1 MNEWHLKTTVRLS
14 LPRWDSQEESHGLA
28 ARGGLAPR
36 LGTSAPRQR
45 LQTNARTHL
54 FPRLFLCVC
63 VCPKPV
69 LVKKEMI
76 FGHKMA
82 RKGQTIALPAGT
94 VTLKLCP
101 FADAS
106 SIDPGPEPFG
116 TCGRRRSE
124 TLEIK
129 CGPKRKDGGAKGSRN

>member
-1 MNEWHLKTTVRLS
+1 MNGISKLPLGSAYRAGIHKKSRMDWLRGEDWHRDLEH
-14 LPRWDSQEESHGLA
+14 LPLGNACRPTH
-28 ARGGLAPR
+28 ARI
-36 LGTSAPRQR
+36 S
-45 LQTNARTHL
+45 
-54 FPRLFLCVC
+54 FLDFSCVC
-63 VCPKPV
+63 VSQAC
-69 LVKKEMI
+69 LGNKEMI